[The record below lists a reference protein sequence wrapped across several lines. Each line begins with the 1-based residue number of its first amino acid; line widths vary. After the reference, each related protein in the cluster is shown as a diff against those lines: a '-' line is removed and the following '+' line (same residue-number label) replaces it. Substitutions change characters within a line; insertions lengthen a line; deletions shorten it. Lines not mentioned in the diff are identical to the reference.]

1 MVVALLGGLV
11 VGLALVVIVLV
22 SSVGAVAGVC
32 RQAAEEASQ
41 GTLPASSVA
50 PGSPSFVSQ
59 QPSEEAVADIPL
71 EYLSLYQ
78 SAAEE
83 YGLDWAVLAAVG
95 KIEGDHGRS
104 GGPCAPSSAG
114 ARGPMQFIPSTW
126 ANAGVDGDGDGDE
139 DVCDPADA
147 IPGAANY
154 LRLSGAPQD
163 YQAALFAYNHAQ
175 WYVDDVLAQAESYRS
190 AAGTSPDDAPE
201 GEMAANGSFG
211 GGSSGL
217 AMVLAP
223 LDLFAMSPAY
233 AQDASGTVG
242 SPGETDYSSVEI
254 DALSLINDYRQKN
267 GLSPLGLSDKLSTA
281 SAHYAHDMARY
292 DAYGVP
298 EPHISGPS
306 DYYFEEAT
314 LTDRMNEEGYF
325 AASYGENIAAGQ
337 AHAQQV
343 FTAWRNSPGHNAMML
358 NPKMNVIGIGLVESP
373 STSYGEFWV
382 TDFGS
387 DADETTRPV
396 SRAGGGSSS
405 GDSGI
410 GEGSNPSPVEGDVK
424 AMFPLPDEYMDDY
437 SDDWGASMANGG
449 HEGADV
455 MAPEGTPI
463 YSITAG
469 TVVSTVGSD
478 AQGWDELGGWTTM
491 IEATESAGPIQAGD
505 TMYYAHQSEPSPL
518 RPGDTVEAGDRIGAV
533 GSTGHGPPGSL
544 TGTPSH
550 LHLGWYDPV
559 GARAEAASGAMN
571 PYPLLE
577 WLRENGGT
585 ATGEGGVA
593 LGAASSDLPAYCEPL
608 QTLGLVPGTGEPSGA
623 APSFVE
629 ANLSGEDSPAASGEA
644 GEGSGTGQQVVEEAK
659 QYIGVPYVLGGP
671 EACVPGE
678 QMDCTCLT
686 TTVFEEFGYQ
696 LPDMPTD
703 LMGYGEPVEGEPEAG
718 DVLVW
723 DDPGDGTGGHVAI
736 SMGDGQIIHANMGT
750 MDTSIT
756 PMWDSPNYLGARRL
770 VE

>member
-59 QPSEEAVADIPL
+59 QPSEEAVADIPK
-71 EYLSLYQ
+71 EYLALYQ

-83 YGLDWAVLAAVG
+83 QGLDWAVLAAVG
-95 KIEGDHGRS
+95 KIESDHGRS
-104 GGPCAPSSAG
+104 GGPCVTSSAG
-114 ARGPMQFIPSTW
+114 ARGPMQFTPSTW
-126 ANAGVDGDGDGDE
+126 ANAGVDGDGDGSK

-175 WYVDDVLAQAESYRS
+175 WYVDDVLAQAESYRL
-190 AAGTSPDDAPE
+190 AADASPGGSPE
-201 GEMAANGSFG
+201 GEMAANDPPG

-217 AMVLAP
+217 ATLLVP

-306 DYYFEEAT
+306 DYYFEGAT

-396 SRAGGGSSS
+396 SRARGGSSS

-410 GEGSNPSPVEGDVK
+410 GEGSNPSPVEGDAEAV
-424 AMFPLPDEYMDDY
+424 FPLPDEYMDDY

-455 MAPEGTPI
+455 MAPEGTLI

-469 TVVSTVGSD
+469 RVVPTAGSN
-478 AQGWDELGGWTTM
+478 AQGWNELGRWTTM
-491 IEATESAGPIQAGD
+491 IEATDSVGPIKAGD
-505 TMYYAHQSEPSPL
+505 TLYYAHQSEPSPL
-518 RPGDTVEAGDRIGAV
+518 RPGDTVEANDRIGAV